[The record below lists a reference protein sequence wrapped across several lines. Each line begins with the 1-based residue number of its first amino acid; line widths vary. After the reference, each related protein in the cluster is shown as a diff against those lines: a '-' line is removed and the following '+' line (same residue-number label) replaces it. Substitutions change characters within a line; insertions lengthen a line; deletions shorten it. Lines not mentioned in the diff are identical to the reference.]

1 MRFDVGSFGK
11 TSAAIHRASD
21 PVGATFILAHGAGTD
36 RTHPLV
42 VDLAKR
48 IADKGIDVVT
58 FNFLYSEAGRKMP
71 DRPERLEACWL
82 AAIAKIR
89 AKTGFESSPLFI
101 GGRSMGGRFATRIA
115 SLKEGLVIDGV
126 VCVGYPLHPSGKP
139 EVVREE
145 ILAVDVPL
153 IVVQGTNDELGTAAE
168 MKKFLAKRANM
179 RVHAIE
185 GADHS
190 FGAAPHLDEAAAV
203 IARFIIRRVDR
214 QTQKR
219 SKR

>member
-11 TSAAIHRASD
+11 TSGAIYRAAD
-21 PVGATFILAHGAGTD
+21 PIGATFILAHGAGTN

-42 VDLAKR
+42 VDVAKR
-48 IADKGIDVVT
+48 IADKGIDVFT
-58 FNFLYSEAGRKMP
+58 FNFLYTEAGRKMP

-115 SLKEGLVIDGV
+115 SLKEGLIINGV
-126 VCVGYPLHPSGKP
+126 VCIGYPLHPSGKP
-139 EVVREE
+139 EVVRDEV
-145 ILAVDVPL
+145 LAVDIPL
-153 IVVQGTNDELGTAAE
+153 IVVQGTKDELGTAAE

-179 RVHAIE
+179 RVHPIE

-190 FGAAPHLDEAAAV
+190 FGNDEHLDEAANL
-203 IARFIIRRVDR
+203 IAKFILKESK
-214 QTQKR
+214 KR
-219 SKR
+219 